1 VISNLLQHNWLR
13 QLHPAW
19 NWLLLLLFGPLWSLV
34 LSRQSGDRQ
43 VLATVVLALGW
54 FGISLV
60 LLRLNYWIPL
70 AWPIVLIGLT
80 GFVSVMLDYSQLVQ
94 ANRRLRHL
102 ANSDDLT
109 RVGNRRL
116 FEQALHQEWQR
127 ARRERTP
134 LSVLLCDIDFF
145 KRFNDLHGHLEGDRC
160 LYQVAEVLRQTV
172 KRPSDV
178 VTRYGGEEFAVILP
192 NTSIAGA
199 TQLAHEIAHALRARQ
214 IPHEDSP
221 ISPYVTCSIGVA
233 STFVIWQIQPQD
245 LLRTA
250 DQALYQAKW
259 QGRNQVCSK
268 LIEI

>member
-1 VISNLLQHNWLR
+1 VGL
-13 QLHPAW
+13 
-19 NWLLLLLFGPLWSLV
+19 
-34 LSRQSGDRQ
+34 
-43 VLATVVLALGW
+43 
-54 FGISLV
+54 SLV
-60 LLRLNYWIPL
+60 LLRLSYWIPVAL
-70 AWPIVLIGLT
+70 PMGLIALT
-80 GFVSVMLDYSQLVQ
+80 GLVSVMMDYSKLVQ

-109 RVGNRRL
+109 QVGNRRL

-127 ARRERTP
+127 ARREQTP

-172 KRPSDV
+172 KRPTDV
-178 VTRYGGEEFAVILP
+178 VARYGGEEFAVILP
-192 NTSIAGA
+192 NTHIAGA
-199 TQLAHEIAHALRARQ
+199 TQLAHEISLALRVRR

-233 STFVIWQIQPQD
+233 STFVIWQGEPQE
-245 LLRTA
+245 LLKTA

-268 LIEI
+268 LMDI